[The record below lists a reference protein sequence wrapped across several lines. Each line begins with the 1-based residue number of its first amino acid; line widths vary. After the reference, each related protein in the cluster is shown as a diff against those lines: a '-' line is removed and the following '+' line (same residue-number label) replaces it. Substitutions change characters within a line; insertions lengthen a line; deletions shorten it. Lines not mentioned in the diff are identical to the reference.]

1 MPTPVR
7 TVVAGGTVVTEHGAV
22 RADLVLE
29 GERVATIALDAADVA
44 ADERIDAAG
53 LLVLPGG
60 IDAHTHFWEPADE
73 LLEGFATGGAAAVA
87 GGITTVVEMPQASP
101 TTVTAAQFRDKRAR
115 VGVSAIA
122 DTALWGG
129 VIGAPDQTA
138 DELTAMAAE
147 GAAAYKSFM
156 ASSSRS
162 FPAVDD
168 AQLLAAMTAIAPTG
182 LPYGIH
188 AENDALVKAGIA
200 GLRAGGRRDPLAHA
214 ESRPPLVETV
224 AVGTVL
230 ALAEATGCWVHI
242 CHVASAGALRLI
254 ADARARGVR
263 VTCET
268 CPQYLVLDTDDL
280 QRLAGFARCAPA
292 LREPE
297 EVAAIWDAVL
307 DETVDLICSDHCG
320 YTVASKA
327 AGADDIFAAPL
338 GLPGVQTLLPAFFD
352 AAVVRRGMGLA
363 QFVRQIAANPARI
376 FGLYP
381 RKGTIAVGG
390 DADLVLLDP
399 RREWEVRDADAFHR
413 QPWTPYA
420 GRRLTGRVV
429 RTIRRGETVYDDR
442 ASGAARITAEPG
454 SGRFLPRGYG
464 EGDADP
470 PA

>member
-1 MPTPVR
+1 MPASGR
-7 TVVAGGTVVTEHGAV
+7 AVVVGGTVVTDYGAF
-22 RADLVLE
+22 RADLVLD
-29 GERVATIALDAADVA
+29 GERISAITADAAAVAADV
-44 ADERIDAAG
+44 RIEAAG

-73 LLEGFATGGAAAVA
+73 LLEGFATGGAAAAA

-101 TTVTAAQFRDKRAR
+101 TTVTAEQLRAKRDR
-115 VGVSAIA
+115 VGETAIV
-122 DTALWGG
+122 DTALWAG
-129 VIGAPDQTA
+129 VIGAPDQA
-138 DELTAMAAE
+138 PEELAALAAE

-168 AQLLAAMTAIAPTG
+168 AKLLAAMVAIAPTG

-188 AENDALVKAGIA
+188 AENDALVAAGVA
-200 GLRAGGRRDPLAHA
+200 AMRAAGRRDPLAHA
-214 ESRPPLVETV
+214 ESRPPLVETL

-242 CHVASAGALRLI
+242 CHVASAAALRLV
-254 ADARARGVR
+254 AEARARGVR

-268 CPQYLVLDTDDL
+268 CPQYLVLDTEDL
-280 QRLAGFARCAPA
+280 RRLAGFARCAPA

-297 EVAAIWDAVL
+297 EVAAIWLHVL

-320 YTVASKA
+320 YTAASKEP
-327 AGADDIFAAPL
+327 GREDIFAAPL
-338 GLPGVQTLLPAFFD
+338 GLPGVQTLLPAFYD
-352 AAVVRRGMGLA
+352 AAVVARGMDPSR
-363 QFVRQIAANPARI
+363 FVRQIATNPAKI

-399 RREWEVRDADAFHR
+399 ARRWEVRDADALHR
-413 QPWTPYA
+413 QRWTPYA
-420 GRRLTGRVV
+420 GKTLTGRVV
-429 RTIRRGETVYDDR
+429 RTLRRGETVYDD
-442 ASGAARITAEPG
+442 ATTGGARVPSAPG

-464 EGDADP
+464 GG
-470 PA
+470 